1 LSLIA
6 FLFFSFA
13 FLQEHQSLRTHT
25 SVAEHI
31 LRVTKGSNFHK
42 QLSAE
47 QGTVNKVTRHDTTRH
62 DTTRHDTTRH
72 DTTRHDTLKDGVGVV
87 PAYLFFLLSDLLLG
101 NNPPNDYIEECISRQ
116 EPLVKV

>member
-1 LSLIA
+1 
-6 FLFFSFA
+6 
-13 FLQEHQSLRTHT
+13 
-25 SVAEHI
+25 VAEHI

-47 QGTVNKVTRHDTTRH
+47 QGTANKVTLHDQRHDQ
-62 DTTRHDTTRH
+62 
-72 DTTRHDTLKDGVGVV
+72 RHDTLDDVV
-87 PAYLFFLLSDLLLG
+87 EVYPAHLVFLLSDLLLG